1 MTQNSTHPL
10 TKDAIDLLMEDHA
23 KVRKL
28 YKQYQKLMKDEASD
42 TEKQEVAEMICHE
55 LTVHATVEEEL
66 FYPPV
71 RAALDEDDML
81 DEAEVEHD
89 SAKALIAQIESMDP
103 DDDLY
108 DAKVVVL
115 CEYIDHHVTEEEEEM
130 FPKVRKKSGLDL
142 DQMKIEML
150 ARREELIDAEEGIME
165 KIKKTIKK

>member
-1 MTQNSTHPL
+1 MVQNSTHPL
-10 TKDAIDLLMEDHA
+10 TKDAIDLLMADHA

-28 YKQYQKLMKDEASD
+28 YKQYQKLMKEKASD

-55 LTVHATVEEEL
+55 LTVHVTVEEEL

-71 RAALDEDDML
+71 RVALDEDDML

-89 SAKALIAQIESMDP
+89 SAKDLIAQIESMDP

-142 DQMKIEML
+142 DQMGKEI
-150 ARREELIDAEEGIME
+150 RKRKEELVVEED
-165 KIKKTIKK
+165 